1 MKTKSTAANE
11 RFGARAAVP
20 TRKMLCEIEVCRPH
34 ESLLE
39 AAPASSRR
47 HVPDEGHWVLKPQNA
62 VLWQREFFGW
72 LDRWLK

>member
-1 MKTKSTAANE
+1 MPAYNE

-39 AAPASSRR
+39 AATAPSRWDVGCKCR
-47 HVPDEGHWVLKPQNA
+47 ATV
-62 VLWQREFFGW
+62 R
-72 LDRWLK
+72 